1 MIGQAYA
8 VTPIRSA
15 SVRSLRAWHGAK
27 APYNPQ
33 SPNPR
38 SPIFESPATC
48 KKAVLCVG
56 AFSPQIGLLRT
67 AKNGY
72 IIE

>member
-8 VTPIRSA
+8 VTPIRFA

-33 SPNPR
+33 SPR
-38 SPIFESPATC
+38 SPIFASPETS
-48 KKAVLCVG
+48 KKAVLCAG
-56 AFSPQIGLLRT
+56 AFRP
-67 AKNGY
+67 K
-72 IIE
+72 